1 MVKCS
6 CMTAN
11 ARAQSS
17 GRGERELGK
26 KKASGQKDSSSR
38 QIKGGKIPL
47 TLLLP
52 SHQCCLHPPS
62 LSVASMIHATM
73 SLS

>member
-17 GRGERELGK
+17 GRGERESWARRKRVAK
-26 KKASGQKDSSSR
+26 K
-38 QIKGGKIPL
+38 
-47 TLLLP
+47 THLP
-52 SHQCCLHPPS
+52 
-62 LSVASMIHATM
+62 AN
-73 SLS
+73 